1 MTQNYLTIDFE
12 TYYDKKTYSL
22 SKQTTEAYIRSPE
35 FEVIGVSVQFND
47 EEPEFFEMLGVR
59 SAPSLLKM
67 TGLINGY
74 KHYKVVAVGLPDI
87 QKYMNNN
94 FNENEEE
101 E

>member
-1 MTQNYLTIDFE
+1 MTHIV
-12 TYYDKKTYSL
+12 L
-22 SKQTTEAYIRSPE
+22 SKKRCLPCRQLHDILVANNLDWEIKWYH
-35 FEVIGVSVQFND
+35 

>member
-1 MTQNYLTIDFE
+1 MTHIV
-12 TYYDKKTYSL
+12 L
-22 SKQTTEAYIRSPE
+22 SKKRCLPCRQLHDILVANNLNWETKWHHEDPK
-35 FEVIGVSVQFND
+35 
-47 EEPEFFEMLGVR
+47 FFEMLGVK
-59 SAPSLLKM
+59 SAPTLLKM

-94 FNENEEE
+94 FNNNEEE